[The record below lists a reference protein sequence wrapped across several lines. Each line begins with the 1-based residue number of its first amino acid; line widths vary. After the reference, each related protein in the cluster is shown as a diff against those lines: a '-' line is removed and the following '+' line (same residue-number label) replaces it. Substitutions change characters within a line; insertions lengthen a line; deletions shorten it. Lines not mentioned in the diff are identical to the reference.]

1 MYCWIC
7 REECNKTNLC
17 NCNNDFSYCH
27 KECLKKWITISNKT
41 KCDMCKSY
49 YKFPIYYNLCFIIK
63 NLLIEIKDFYFLLC
77 EYNLETGIRWEEHY
91 D

>member
-7 REECNKTNLC
+7 RESCSQTNLC

-27 KECLKKWITISNKT
+27 QECLKKWIMISNKT
-41 KCDMCKSY
+41 KCNMCNTY
-49 YKFPIYYNLCFIIK
+49 YKFSFTYNLYCMIKFIL
-63 NLLIEIKDFYFLLC
+63 NEIIDFYFYIC
-77 EYNLETGIRWEEHY
+77 QYNLETGLRWEEHY